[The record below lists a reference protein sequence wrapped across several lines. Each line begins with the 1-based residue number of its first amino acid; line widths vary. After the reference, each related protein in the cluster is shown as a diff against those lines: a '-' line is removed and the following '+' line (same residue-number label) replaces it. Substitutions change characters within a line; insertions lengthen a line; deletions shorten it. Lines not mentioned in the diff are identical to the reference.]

1 MASTWINIAF
11 ALYDFFSHFY
21 TDFLCGVKGVVEDI
35 AEFSWPSGMQIMI
48 SGTIPPASGLSS
60 SSALVVAGA
69 MTTLVM
75 SQNLDRYSRSQLADL
90 CAKSERFIGTQGGGN
105 Y

>member
-1 MASTWINIAF
+1 
-11 ALYDFFSHFY
+11 
-21 TDFLCGVKGVVEDI
+21 
-35 AEFSWPSGMQIMI
+35 MI

-75 SQNLDRYSRSQLADL
+75 SQNLDRLSRSQLADL

-105 Y
+105 CMFRLLYAAKIFQMKYSFFISVFLLFAFMYDNHYTN